1 MDIYAL
7 DLYEHYVYAY
17 LREDGTPY
25 YIGKGK
31 GNRRF
36 DKHGKLPVPK
46 DKSRNVLMETNL
58 SDLGALALER
68 RYIRWYGR
76 KDIGTGILRNLTDGG
91 EGSSGTITSEKT
103 KAKLS
108 ERMTGRKQSP
118 EHIANIAISK
128 RGVKHS
134 LEHRANNAASKRGKK
149 LGPSPLKGRKQ
160 SPEHIA
166 KKAAANTGKKHRP
179 RTPEHRANNAAS
191 QKGVKRGPQ
200 SEDTKRIARE
210 KKARNKQAKAEILL
224 LLPDKNFFDS

>member
-46 DKSRNVLMETNL
+46 DKSRIVLMETNL
-58 SDLGALALER
+58 SELGSFALER

-76 KDIGTGILRNLTDGG
+76 KDNGTGILRNLTDGG

-108 ERMTGRKQSP
+108 ERMTGRKLSP
-118 EHIANIAISK
+118 EHNANIAISK
-128 RGVKHS
+128 RGKKHS

-149 LGPSPLKGRKQ
+149 LGPSQLKGRKQSPEHKAKRAMSRKGKPSPLKGRKQ
-160 SPEHIA
+160 SPEHI
-166 KKAAANTGKKHRP
+166 
-179 RTPEHRANNAAS
+179 ANNAAS

-200 SEDTKRIARE
+200 SEETKLIARE
-210 KKARNKQAKAEILL
+210 RKARNKQAKAEALL
-224 LLPDKNFFDS
+224 FDCII